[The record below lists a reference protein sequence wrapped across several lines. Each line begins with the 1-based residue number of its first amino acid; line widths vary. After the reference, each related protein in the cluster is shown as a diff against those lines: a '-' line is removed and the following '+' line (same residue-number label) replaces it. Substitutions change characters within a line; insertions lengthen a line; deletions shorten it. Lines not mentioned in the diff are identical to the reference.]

1 MRSPPHNRKEGGAG
15 EIRSFFVARSSVIK
29 FREGRLQRKEDNIER
44 IGGFGGIGG
53 IGGIGEL
60 RVLRENKKEKIS
72 GHV

>member
-1 MRSPPHNRKEGGAG
+1 MIGRRGVNPLL
-15 EIRSFFVARSSVIK
+15 FLT
-29 FREGRLQRKEDNIER
+29 EGRLQRKEDNIER